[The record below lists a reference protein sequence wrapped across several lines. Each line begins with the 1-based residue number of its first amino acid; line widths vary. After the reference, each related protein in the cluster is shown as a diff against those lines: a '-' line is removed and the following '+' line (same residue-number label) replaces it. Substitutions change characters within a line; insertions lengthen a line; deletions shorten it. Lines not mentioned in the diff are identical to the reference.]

1 MCAIDNLE
9 ILYIIFITL
18 IYFGVVVVLK
28 IFYGFGFCLQFILDI
43 WYYNILINN

>member
-18 IYFGVVVVLK
+18 DLFWNS
-28 IFYGFGFCLQFILDI
+28 CSSE
-43 WYYNILINN
+43 NILWFWILFAVYS